1 MERKECYYSEQ
12 EEFVKNQKNFKVVK
26 EQSTNRSGLNLEKLF
41 KELEATFSNYRDER
55 KVEEYVSRGG
65 TNFNTFVMK
74 AGVQDVFEFCL
85 YVLNQNKKGGDVIGI
100 SKDKYQISATSM
112 DKDYGELAL
121 TMNLF
126 QKGEEL
132 TIIEFRNQGT
142 DKIQF
147 KKMQKEY
154 KAQFKKQLKK
164 FTEAGEKDK
173 KEEE

>member
-1 MERKECYYSEQ
+1 
-12 EEFVKNQKNFKVVK
+12 
-26 EQSTNRSGLNLEKLF
+26 
-41 KELEATFSNYRDER
+41 
-55 KVEEYVSRGG
+55 
-65 TNFNTFVMK
+65 
-74 AGVQDVFEFCL
+74 
-85 YVLNQNKKGGDVIGI
+85 
-100 SKDKYQISATSM
+100 M

-154 KAQFKKQLKK
+154 KKQFKEFLQKLS
-164 FTEAGEKDK
+164 EGGEN
-173 KEEE
+173 KEEGK